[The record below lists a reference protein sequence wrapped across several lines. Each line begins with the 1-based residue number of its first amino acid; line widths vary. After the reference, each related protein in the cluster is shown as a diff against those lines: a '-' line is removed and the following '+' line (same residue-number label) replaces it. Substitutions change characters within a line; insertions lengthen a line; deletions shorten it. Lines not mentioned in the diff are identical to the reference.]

1 MVDLELARCS
11 LAAGARTTNAFAW
24 YPDVD
29 RFAPAE
35 RADGVL
41 KYVEATFEEEEAR
54 YEGRASKQTFK
65 TDKAA
70 MRG

>member
-1 MVDLELARCS
+1 MVGLELIRWAERQALDQRIS
-11 LAAGARTTNAFAW
+11 FAW
-24 YPDVD
+24 HPDVG

-54 YEGRASKQTFK
+54 YEGRASKQPSK
-65 TDKAA
+65 Q
-70 MRG
+70 